1 MAVKAIWILVWFL
14 AVPFCTGLFV
24 TGKMEEEKESFLLTM
39 LCGYAGMFAV
49 FEIMTVPMI
58 FLRLSFSMLKYS
70 YGAVILALAGISA
83 VCERK
88 RILPLI
94 WGKIKKLREIPWTCL
109 AAAAL
114 IALQI
119 GVYAAGMSTDLDDS
133 FYVGTAT
140 TAIETNTMYQYS
152 AYTGNAVKS
161 LPSRYVLSPFP
172 VMLAFY
178 SEAVGMSPAAV
189 AHTVMPLFFIAL
201 AYGVYMLIGR
211 RLFQGDMKSTGMFL
225 CFLSLIHIFSYYSV
239 YTQGTFMLIR
249 IWQGKAVLAALL
261 LPAVFYFGMRVFQGE
276 SKSGDWMGLLLL
288 MVSCSLVSSMGIML
302 APVML
307 GIFGIL
313 YGLLKKQWKR
323 LGLAVLCT
331 LPCLVCAAVYI
342 VL

>member
-1 MAVKAIWILVWFL
+1 MWFL

-94 WGKIKKLREIPWTCL
+94 WGKIKKIREIPWTCL
-109 AAAAL
+109 AAAVL
-114 IALQI
+114 IVLQI
-119 GVYAAGMSTDLDDS
+119 GVYAVGMSTDLDDS

-140 TAIETNTMYQYS
+140 TAIETDTMYQYS

-211 RLFQGDMKSTGMFL
+211 RLF
-225 CFLSLIHIFSYYSV
+225 
-239 YTQGTFMLIR
+239 R
-249 IWQGKAVLAALL
+249 
-261 LPAVFYFGMRVFQGE
+261 
-276 SKSGDWMGLLLL
+276 
-288 MVSCSLVSSMGIML
+288 
-302 APVML
+302 
-307 GIFGIL
+307 
-313 YGLLKKQWKR
+313 
-323 LGLAVLCT
+323 
-331 LPCLVCAAVYI
+331 
-342 VL
+342 

>member
-1 MAVKAIWILVWFL
+1 
-14 AVPFCTGLFV
+14 
-24 TGKMEEEKESFLLTM
+24 
-39 LCGYAGMFAV
+39 
-49 FEIMTVPMI
+49 
-58 FLRLSFSMLKYS
+58 
-70 YGAVILALAGISA
+70 
-83 VCERK
+83 
-88 RILPLI
+88 
-94 WGKIKKLREIPWTCL
+94 
-109 AAAAL
+109 
-114 IALQI
+114 
-119 GVYAAGMSTDLDDS
+119 
-133 FYVGTAT
+133 
-140 TAIETNTMYQYS
+140 
-152 AYTGNAVKS
+152 
-161 LPSRYVLSPFP
+161 
-172 VMLAFY
+172 
-178 SEAVGMSPAAV
+178 
-189 AHTVMPLFFIAL
+189 
-201 AYGVYMLIGR
+201 MLIGR